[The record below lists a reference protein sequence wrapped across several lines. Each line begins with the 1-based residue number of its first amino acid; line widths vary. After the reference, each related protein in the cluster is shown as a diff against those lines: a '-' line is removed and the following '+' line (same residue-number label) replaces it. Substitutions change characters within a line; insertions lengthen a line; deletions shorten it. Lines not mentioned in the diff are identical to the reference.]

1 MARCLVLVTVFAGGA
16 SAMSTVALKPLDV
29 ASRSNAA
36 LALRAAREA
45 PDSPS
50 GLVWLEHVN
59 IVVGDRGDAERF
71 YFEEGLGCSRDPG
84 KPGGPGTKGTMWAN
98 LGAQQ
103 FHLAEEADDD
113 PRQAVRG
120 AIGLALPD
128 CAAAAQRLE
137 VLERAG
143 VCGPLEV
150 HGADRFTVRCPSG
163 NVFHCYDMSYEGD
176 DVVDATKPK
185 GPKMVS
191 LHDRDGYGARGG
203 PVAVR
208 GRPGIRYVH
217 FLVADA
223 EAAGAAYCAEFGGV
237 ATTQGETCAVQ
248 AGLGPVHLL
257 FETAPPDPQA
267 DARQDGVHLCVYVD
281 NFSKRY
287 ESLKPHCFTNPRFK
301 HLDTCDTL
309 DEARASRTFR
319 FAFPEVP
326 NLEHETRDLTHVQ
339 FLKQIHYEPH

>member
-163 NVFHCYDMSYEGD
+163 NVFHCYDTSYED

-217 FLVADA
+217 FLVDDA

-339 FLKQIHYEPH
+339 FLKQIHYEPR